1 LCRDRDGSIEIGR
14 TGNFGVGQMSSIDD
28 GFNFLWRT
36 TIAIIA
42 ASIVGSFVAG
52 VLIGKYLL

>member
-1 LCRDRDGSIEIGR
+1 
-14 TGNFGVGQMSSIDD
+14 MSSIDD